1 LLVASDWYQKLFP
14 QTILADDQ
22 NTKHKFSTTQRGF
35 RFATSIGGTVTGEG
49 GEFLIVDD
57 PHNPQQANSPLMR
70 KKSIDW
76 FEQSFISRLDNK
88 KTGAIVIIM
97 QRLHENDL
105 TGHLL
110 NKKNS
115 LWQSLTIPAIATHD
129 TTFTNNISRNEGN
142 VLHLARESFEQLMQ
156 TQAEIGSY
164 AFAAQYQ
171 QSPITIEGA
180 MVKPKWI
187 QRYDEIP
194 QEIIKIVQS
203 WDTAIKTNTNNDYSV
218 VTTWAETRAGYH
230 LLEVKRAKME
240 YPELKKFSTAYGI
253 KWGAAAIL
261 IEDKASGQS
270 LIQDLKRETNL
281 PIIAVKPSKD
291 KVTRFATVTP
301 LFEAGKIFLPRCA
314 PWLAEYENELLSFP
328 SSTSDDQIDSTSQFL
343 NWSRNNNYQGSRI
356 RVI

>member
-1 LLVASDWYQKLFP
+1 
-14 QTILADDQ
+14 
-22 NTKHKFSTTQRGF
+22 
-35 RFATSIGGTVTGEG
+35 
-49 GEFLIVDD
+49 
-57 PHNPQQANSPLMR
+57 
-70 KKSIDW
+70 
-76 FEQSFISRLDNK
+76 
-88 KTGAIVIIM
+88 
-97 QRLHENDL
+97 
-105 TGHLL
+105 
-110 NKKNS
+110 
-115 LWQSLTIPAIATHD
+115 
-129 TTFTNNISRNEGN
+129 
-142 VLHLARESFEQLMQ
+142 
-156 TQAEIGSY
+156 
-164 AFAAQYQ
+164 
-171 QSPITIEGA
+171 
-180 MVKPKWI
+180 
-187 QRYDEIP
+187 
-194 QEIIKIVQS
+194 
-203 WDTAIKTNTNNDYSV
+203 
-218 VTTWAETRAGYH
+218 
-230 LLEVKRAKME
+230 ME